1 MLALSDT
8 GDVYAWGG
16 GGSGQ
21 LGLGRKKSYPSP
33 QLVWGMM
40 RKGVRQVGAGDYH
53 SAALTHSG
61 RLQMPLAR
69 HRPCRHPPLQG
80 PFAGSGRP
88 SRPERRALAAWMLM
102 AEEQLLCADPHSICN
117 SRYNGMVYTW
127 GSSSLGQLGHG
138 NDTLQSRGTVAC
150 S

>member
-61 RLQMPLAR
+61 RLQMPLTR
-69 HRPCRHPPLQG
+69 HRPCRHPLLLG
-80 PFAGSGRP
+80 PIRWL
-88 SRPERRALAAWMLM
+88 RA
-102 AEEQLLCADPHSICN
+102 
-117 SRYNGMVYTW
+117 
-127 GSSSLGQLGHG
+127 SLGALETSPRRVDAGG
-138 NDTLQSRGTVAC
+138 RGAAALR
-150 S
+150 